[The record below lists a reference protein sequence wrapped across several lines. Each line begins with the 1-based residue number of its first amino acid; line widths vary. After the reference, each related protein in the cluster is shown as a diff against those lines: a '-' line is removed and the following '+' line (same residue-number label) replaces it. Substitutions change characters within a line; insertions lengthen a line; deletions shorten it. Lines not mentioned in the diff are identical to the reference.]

1 MIATIRR
8 QGLCLLLLT
17 ALSGCSALSAL
28 DEASKPLEVY
38 ELTTPAVRLSGAR
51 RNVELVVEEPAASG
65 ALATERIMV
74 RPAPLQAQ
82 YLPGVRWA
90 DTAPIML
97 QTLMVRS
104 LTETGSFS
112 SVGRRPVGTLADYT
126 VLSELTDFQAET
138 TGEEG
143 QTTVRIRMSF
153 RLVRENDARVVA
165 TRTLTA
171 TDAATS
177 TEVDAIAIAF
187 DRATTRLLA
196 EAVPWIIANTP

>member
-17 ALSGCSALSAL
+17 ALSACSALSAL

-38 ELTTPAVRLSGAR
+38 ELTTPAVRPSGAR

-104 LTETGSFS
+104 LTETGSFA
-112 SVGRRPVGTLADYT
+112 TL
-126 VLSELTDFQAET
+126 
-138 TGEEG
+138 
-143 QTTVRIRMSF
+143 
-153 RLVRENDARVVA
+153 
-165 TRTLTA
+165 
-171 TDAATS
+171 
-177 TEVDAIAIAF
+177 
-187 DRATTRLLA
+187 
-196 EAVPWIIANTP
+196 

>member
-8 QGLCLLLLT
+8 QGFCLLLLT

-38 ELTTPAVRLSGAR
+38 ELTTPAVRPSGAR

-90 DTAPIML
+90 DTAPVML

-112 SVGRRPVGTLADYT
+112 SVGRRPLGTLADYT

-138 TGEEG
+138 TGEAG
-143 QTTVRIRMSF
+143 QATVRIRMSF

-165 TRTLTA
+165 SRTLTA

-177 TEVDAIAIAF
+177 TEVDAIATAF
-187 DRATTRLLA
+187 DRATTRLLT